1 VAEDSNVPI
10 VLRMLLQFVEENGM
24 DKLGIYQT
32 GEYCSVGVGDGQ
44 HRCRASTVCV
54 LCPPGLLT
62 RKTTPPCGGLSAFAS
77 LFLAAGRKVDALL
90 SRINDGPEYWLASD
104 ETLSKE
110 DGVFAAAE
118 LIRTFFQEQP
128 DPLLLESDA
137 LADEINTYRVGS
149 DMTAALQEAATE
161 VVGAL
166 QPQARACVGALA
178 RHASTVVSHRANNG
192 TMMLGLAEAFAETT
206 GVRAELLAFLFAHS
220 DELELDDAPPPCTRE
235 QCVPDLRLWS
245 PSSPLTCHIQGNA
258 LSLRIRW
265 RCRSDQR
272 ASCCYLLCLSAHSE
286 GS

>member
-1 VAEDSNVPI
+1 MLAHSI
-10 VLRMLLQFVEENGM
+10 SRIIGRRLWLRTRTFRLCFECCFSLLKKTEWTSLESIRLVSTVVWVSGM
-24 DKLGIYQT
+24 DSIGAGLVQCACCAPLV
-32 GEYCSVGVGDGQ
+32 CSHGKPPLPAA
-44 HRCRASTVCV
+44 AS
-54 LCPPGLLT
+54 LLA
-62 RKTTPPCGGLSAFAS
+62 P

-258 LSLRIRW
+258 LSLR
-265 RCRSDQR
+265 
-272 ASCCYLLCLSAHSE
+272 
-286 GS
+286 